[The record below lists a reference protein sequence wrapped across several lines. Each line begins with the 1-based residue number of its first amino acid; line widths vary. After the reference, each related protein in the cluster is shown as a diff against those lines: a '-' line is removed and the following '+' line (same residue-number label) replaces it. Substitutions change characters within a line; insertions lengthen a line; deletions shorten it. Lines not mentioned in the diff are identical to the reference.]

1 MFHVKH
7 EWAVL
12 ESIYSL
18 IEHRGGAGGCLAAG
32 WCHAV
37 DAGGWMPVHT
47 ECESIR
53 VPGLPVRRRDARVA
67 RIPWGRA
74 DSAHC

>member
-37 DAGGWMPVHT
+37 DAGGWMPVKF
-47 ECESIR
+47 
-53 VPGLPVRRRDARVA
+53 VD
-67 RIPWGRA
+67 GRA
-74 DSAHC
+74 SCRERV